1 MSDKFIH
8 KLFATP
14 VFQFKVK
21 DHEKLNA
28 DLSKYIYDL
37 YKSDKEG
44 AQRSNVGGWHS
55 KNFKV
60 EKDTIPHNFVNVIH
74 EHVKEVMV
82 DGFGWKF
89 NPEKV
94 GVTEIKYL
102 SVFKKVSHPHRHLQ
116 EEDLLLVDL
125 SFDYLLNM

>member
-37 YKSDKEG
+37 YESDKE
-44 AQRSNVGGWHS
+44 
-55 KNFKV
+55 
-60 EKDTIPHNFVNVIH
+60 
-74 EHVKEVMV
+74 
-82 DGFGWKF
+82 
-89 NPEKV
+89 
-94 GVTEIKYL
+94 
-102 SVFKKVSHPHRHLQ
+102 
-116 EEDLLLVDL
+116 
-125 SFDYLLNM
+125 